1 MKAKVNFAPA
11 SSATRQ
17 MAALIR
23 ELARGP
29 GFPPSVLPGVR
40 FLRSDRHIP
49 PSPIAYEPSIVIIAQ
64 GRKIGR
70 LGERKVI
77 YDPGHYLVLT
87 VPLPF
92 ECETFGSP
100 EQPLLG
106 VSIAIT
112 PVMIA
117 ELLVQM
123 RTEADAASGAPQAFQ
138 SAPLDPT
145 IAAPTLRL
153 LEALRTEDEAQ
164 ILGPQLV
171 REIAYR
177 ALRGP
182 LGGNLRALAAPNS
195 HFGQISRVL
204 NRLHTRC
211 EEAYAVEDLAREAGM
226 SLSAFHSHFKAA
238 TASSPLQY
246 LKNIRLNR
254 ARMLMVTDGLSAA
267 SAATRVGYESASQF
281 SREFKRYFGDAPAR
295 VARELR
301 ANLVQLV

>member
-1 MKAKVNFAPA
+1 MATKVNSVPA
-11 SSATRQ
+11 SAATRQ
-17 MAALIR
+17 MATLIR

-49 PSPIAYEPSIVIIAQ
+49 PSPITYESSIVIIAQ
-64 GRKIGR
+64 GRKVGR
-70 LGERKVI
+70 LGDRKVV

-92 ECETFGSP
+92 ECETFGTP

-106 VSIAIT
+106 ITIGIT
-112 PVMIA
+112 PVLIA

-123 RTEADAASGAPQAFQ
+123 QGTAESAGTPQTFD
-138 SAPLDPT
+138 SAPLDAT
-145 IAAPTLRL
+145 IVAPTLRL
-153 LEALRTEDEAQ
+153 LESLRTEDEAR
-164 ILGPQLV
+164 ILGPQLI

-211 EEAYAVEDLAREAGM
+211 EETYAVEDLAREAAM
-226 SLSAFHSHFKAA
+226 SLSAFHAHFKAV

-267 SAATRVGYESASQF
+267 SAAARVGYESASQF
-281 SREFKRYFGDAPAR
+281 SREFKRYFGGAPAR

-301 ANLVQLV
+301 ANLVQLA